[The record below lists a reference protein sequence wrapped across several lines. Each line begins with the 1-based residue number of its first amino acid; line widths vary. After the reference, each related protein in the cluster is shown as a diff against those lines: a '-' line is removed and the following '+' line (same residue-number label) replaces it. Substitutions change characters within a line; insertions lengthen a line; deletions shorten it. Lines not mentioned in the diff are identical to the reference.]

1 MRLYEAIYPTAV
13 RKSSTPDANLIIAG
27 DINQL
32 NIRDLLRQ
40 HNLVQMVKKPTRGDR
55 ILDVFLTNK
64 TRLWKP
70 APIVFKSLPQSDHL
84 LFWGLL
90 KSKPNL

>member
-1 MRLYEAIYPTAV
+1 MI
-13 RKSSTPDANLIIAG
+13 DANIIIAG

-32 NIRDLLRQ
+32 NIRDLISQ

-64 TRLWKP
+64 THLWKP
-70 APIVFKSLPQSDHL
+70 APIVFKIHQY
-84 LFWGLL
+84 L
-90 KSKPNL
+90 KSIKVMATPVKQLTHPCVVLFLALTLANQ